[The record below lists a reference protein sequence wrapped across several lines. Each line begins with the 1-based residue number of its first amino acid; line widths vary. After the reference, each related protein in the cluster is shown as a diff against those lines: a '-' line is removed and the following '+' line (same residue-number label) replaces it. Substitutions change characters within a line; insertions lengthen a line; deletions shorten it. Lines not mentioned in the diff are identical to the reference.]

1 MPYRP
6 KPAALLAV
14 LMALGA
20 STARADDA
28 EMLAASR
35 QAAGQLLQRLGAE
48 LRAELA
54 KGGPD
59 GAIGVC
65 KEIAPGIAGDISRR
79 NGWRVARVSLRTR
92 NPMLGQPD
100 AWEQTVLTE
109 FDRRAAAGEKPD
121 QIEFAATVDEPQGRF
136 YRYMKAIPVQPLCL
150 TCHGAEATVPDSVKQ
165 RLNAEYPHDRAVGY
179 APGQIRGA
187 VTIKRPLP

>member
-1 MPYRP
+1 MQYRP
-6 KPAALLAV
+6 KHAALLA
-14 LMALGA
+14 ALIAVGA
-20 STARADDA
+20 PPAGADDA

-35 QAAGQLLQRLGAE
+35 QAASQLVQRLGTE

-59 GAIGVC
+59 AAIAVC
-65 KEIAPGIAGDISRR
+65 KEIAPDIAGDLSRR
-79 NGWRVARVSLRTR
+79 SGWRVARVSLRTR

-100 AWEQTVLTE
+100 AWEQTVLAE

-121 QIEFAATVDEPQGRF
+121 QIEFAQTVDEPQGRYF
-136 YRYMKAIPVQPLCL
+136 RYMKAIPVQPLCL
-150 TCHGAEATVPDSVKQ
+150 TCHGPGSTVPDSVTE
-165 RLNAEYPHDRAVGY
+165 RLRAEYPHDRAVGY
-179 APGQIRGA
+179 AVGQIRGA